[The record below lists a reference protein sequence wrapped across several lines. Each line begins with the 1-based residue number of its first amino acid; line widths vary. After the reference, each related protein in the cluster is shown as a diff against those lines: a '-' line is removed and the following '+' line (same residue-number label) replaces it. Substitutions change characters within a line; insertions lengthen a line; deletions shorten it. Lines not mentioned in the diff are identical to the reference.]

1 MSDKLKKLLWFGFLC
16 LCIFIVI
23 VCILEKQKNFGTYF
37 CIVLFFILACVSANK
52 IIAKKE
58 MPAEKRKALARHI
71 TQHVDTYVQNGPKES
86 EYQEE
91 WEFGTADLLMD
102 SGFEEYPVF
111 SMSYRDSG
119 GALSKR
125 EIVLK
130 SITLRDDKVY
140 LNAFCMLRKEDR
152 MFLTDRITR
161 IEYKNEVIS
170 NPTTYFHDIFMHSDG
185 YAVYQFM
192 QEKAN
197 VFKLFMFLAKAD
209 GKIAKAEIDVI
220 SEYLKVHIPAISD
233 KTAENAIKD
242 IPVVSIAEFNT
253 ILKKLKKEPA
263 DNADILE
270 YYKKLYELKKKPDPL
285 ERGIFEKVTT
295 SLGA

>member
-23 VCILEKQKNFGTYF
+23 AGFFEKQKDFWTYF
-37 CIVLFFILACVSANK
+37 YMVLFFILACVSANK

-58 MPAEKRKALARHI
+58 MSADKRKALARHI
-71 TQHVDTYVQNGPKES
+71 TQHIDTYVQNEPKES
-86 EYQEE
+86 EYQEKQ
-91 WEFGTADLLMD
+91 EFDTADMLD

-111 SMSYRDSG
+111 SMSYKDSS

-130 SITLRDDKVY
+130 SITLKDDKVY

-170 NPTTYFHDIFMHSDG
+170 NPIVYFRDIFMHSGG
-185 YAVYQFM
+185 YAVYHFM
-192 QEKAN
+192 QEKTD

-220 SEYLKVHIPAISD
+220 SEYLKGHMRAISD
-233 KTAENAIKD
+233 KTAENAVKN

-285 ERGIFEKVTT
+285 ERGVFEKVTT

>member
-1 MSDKLKKLLWFGFLC
+1 MPDRLKKLLWFAFLC

-23 VCILEKQKNFGTYF
+23 AGILEKQKDFWTYF
-37 CIVLFFILACVSANK
+37 YILFFFILGCVSVNK

-58 MPAEKRKALARHI
+58 MPADKRKALAQHI
-71 TQHVDTYVQNGPKES
+71 TQRVDTYVQNDLKES
-86 EYQEE
+86 DYQEE
-91 WEFGTADLLMD
+91 QEFDTADLLD
-102 SGFEEYPVF
+102 SGFEEYPIF
-111 SMSYRDSG
+111 SMSYKDSS

-130 SITLRDDKVY
+130 SITLKDDKVY

-170 NPTTYFHDIFMHSDG
+170 NPIVYFRDIFMHSGG
-185 YAVYQFM
+185 YAVYHFM
-192 QEKAN
+192 QEKTD

-220 SEYLKVHIPAISD
+220 SEYLKVHMPTISD
-233 KTAENAIKD
+233 KTAENAVKN

-285 ERGIFEKVTT
+285 ERGVFEKVTT

>member
-1 MSDKLKKLLWFGFLC
+1 MSDKLKKMLWFGFLC

-23 VCILEKQKNFGTYF
+23 AGFFEKQKDFWTYF
-37 CIVLFFILACVSANK
+37 YMVLFFILSCVSANK

-58 MPAEKRKALARHI
+58 MSADKRKALARNI
-71 TQHVDTYVQNGPKES
+71 TQHIDTYVQNGPKES
-86 EYQEE
+86 EYQEKQ
-91 WEFGTADLLMD
+91 EFDTADMLD

-111 SMSYRDSG
+111 SMSYKDSS

-170 NPTTYFHDIFMHSDG
+170 NPIVYFRDIFMHSGG
-185 YAVYQFM
+185 YAVYHFM
-192 QEKAN
+192 QEKTD

-220 SEYLKVHIPAISD
+220 SEYLKGHMRAISD
-233 KTAENAIKD
+233 KTAENAIKN

>member
-1 MSDKLKKLLWFGFLC
+1 MSDKLKKLLWFSFLC

-23 VCILEKQKNFGTYF
+23 AGFFEKQKDFWTYF
-37 CIVLFFILACVSANK
+37 YMVLFFILACVSANK

-58 MPAEKRKALARHI
+58 MSADKRKALARYI
-71 TQHVDTYVQNGPKES
+71 TQHIDTYVQNEPKES
-86 EYQEE
+86 EYQEKQ
-91 WEFGTADLLMD
+91 EFDTADMLD

-111 SMSYRDSG
+111 SMSYKDSS

-170 NPTTYFHDIFMHSDG
+170 NPIVYFRDIFMHSDG
-185 YAVYQFM
+185 YAVYHFM
-192 QEKAN
+192 QEKTD

-220 SEYLKVHIPAISD
+220 SEYLKEHMRAISD
-233 KTAENAIKD
+233 KTAENAIKN

-270 YYKKLYELKKKPDPL
+270 YYKKLCELKKKPDPL